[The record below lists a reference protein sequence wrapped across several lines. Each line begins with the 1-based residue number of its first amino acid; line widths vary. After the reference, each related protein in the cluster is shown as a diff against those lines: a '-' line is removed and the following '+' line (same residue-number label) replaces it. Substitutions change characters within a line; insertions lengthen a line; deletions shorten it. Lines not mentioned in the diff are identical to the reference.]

1 MSILLARF
9 RFIGYYNW
17 FFLLLSCDMTFRTKS
32 KFSYDIVK
40 FILNSKH
47 TWNPGFFVYDRA
59 PSVVHNIWATGLSMR
74 YFVWVTVF
82 LLNEICL
89 YVKDGSPA
97 STRSSSPKLDWMI
110 KRGMV
115 GVNFKTCPGFTLVS
129 PFHTLCLLVLFIQF
143 WFTLLWSGLGHFLA
157 LVVQLLK

>member
-1 MSILLARF
+1 M
-9 RFIGYYNW
+9 
-17 FFLLLSCDMTFRTKS
+17 C
-32 KFSYDIVK
+32 
-40 FILNSKH
+40 
-47 TWNPGFFVYDRA
+47 
-59 PSVVHNIWATGLSMR
+59 

-157 LVVQLLK
+157 LVVQLLKWSTKVCMTSCGVVRAWHCSVCTFDMLHCCHTRSLPHWMLCLATCDFSLLLFLRLTFVFVFMAS